1 MKSKIRTL
9 IVALQVDEDVVT
21 VTGYLRSFLILLV
34 VKFQTSMT
42 PSTKPET
49 GTDLRISPVILARVS
64 FARLGFI

>member
-49 GTDLRISPVILARVS
+49 RY
-64 FARLGFI
+64 